1 MLHLVLFRV
10 NFATVFKQKIMTIT
24 SVLIVGSG
32 PAGIGVASLLSQTGI
47 DYVVL
52 EKNDIGSSF
61 TDWPKNMEMITPSF
75 PSNAFG
81 QIDLNSICEGTSPAF
96 TFSKEHLTGDE
107 YTDYLKLVS
116 NFFQINVETGT
127 EVIEVKQQKKG
138 WRVETNQG
146 PYSANYVI
154 WAAGEF
160 KNPQIKN
167 IKGAELCIHSS
178 YVRHPERVEGDHF
191 VIIGGYESGV
201 QLAYD
206 LVQNQKEVTLI
217 DPEVINDTNTSDPSK
232 SLSPYTCTKYNK
244 IQNSPLYSEVVCE
257 VRSVSKKDGV
267 YQLELDDE
275 SVITTERI
283 PICATGFSL
292 VDEPIKD
299 LISYRKNGTPI
310 LIEETDE
317 FFGQENLYLTGPSVR
332 HDDHIFCFIYKF
344 RQRFGVIVEDIMRKE
359 DYKEEDIT
367 KLVERWKV
375 NGMYLSDLSCCDTE
389 CVC

>member
-1 MLHLVLFRV
+1 
-10 NFATVFKQKIMTIT
+10 MTIT
-24 SVLIVGSG
+24 SVIIVGSG
-32 PAGIGVASLLSQTGI
+32 PAGIGVASLLSQTGV
-47 DYVVL
+47 DYLVL

-61 TDWPKNMEMITPSF
+61 TDWPENMEMITPSF

-81 QIDLNSICEGTSPAF
+81 QIDLNSVCEGTSPAF

-107 YTDYLKLVS
+107 YTDYLRLVS

-127 EVIEVKQQKKG
+127 EVIEVKPQKKG

-146 PYSANYVI
+146 PYSAKYVI

-160 KNPQIKN
+160 KNPQIIN
-167 IKGAELCIHSS
+167 INGAEHCIHSS

-217 DPEVINDTNTSDPSK
+217 DPEVINDANTSDPSK
-232 SLSPYTCTKYNK
+232 SLSPYTCTKYDK
-244 IQNSPLYSEVVCE
+244 IQNSPLYSEVVGE
-257 VRSVSKKDGV
+257 VSTVSKKDGV

-292 VDEPIKD
+292 VDDPIKG

-317 FFGQENLYLTGPSVR
+317 FFGQENLYLSGPSVR

-359 DYKEEDIT
+359 DYKEEDIA

>member
-1 MLHLVLFRV
+1 
-10 NFATVFKQKIMTIT
+10 MTIAN
-24 SVLIVGSG
+24 VVIVGSG

-61 TDWPKNMEMITPSF
+61 TDWPKSMEMITPSF

-116 NFFQINVETGT
+116 NFFQINVETGI
-127 EVIEVKQQKKG
+127 EVIEVKRQKKG
-138 WRVETNQG
+138 WRIETSQG
-146 PYSANYVI
+146 PYSAQYVI

-167 IKGAELCIHSS
+167 IKGAENCIHSS
-178 YVRHPERVEGDHF
+178 YVRHPEKVEGDHF

-201 QLAYD
+201 QLAHD
-206 LVQNQKEVTLI
+206 LVQNQKEVTLV

-232 SLSPYTCTKYNK
+232 SLSPYTCIKHNRIK
-244 IQNSPLYSEVVCE
+244 NSPLYSEVVGE
-257 VRSVSKKDGV
+257 VSTVNKKDGV
-267 YQLELDDE
+267 YQLELNDE

-292 VDEPIKD
+292 VDEPIKE

-359 DYKEEDIT
+359 DYKEEDIA

-375 NGMYLSDLSCCDTE
+375 NGMYLSDLSCCDAE